1 MGRLDKPDNLD
12 AYKWLRGRLAA
23 LTRDPRYAFMF
34 GGISVHDT
42 MAKILG
48 QIFRI
53 PANGKPLTIIDLSA
67 VPAEVLNVVASVL
80 LRMAFDL
87 GVWSGGRIP
96 ILLVCEEAHRYAP
109 AGTERGFRPTKLAMA
124 RIAKEGRKY
133 GLSLCMVSQR
143 PTDLDPSIL
152 SQCNTVF
159 AFRMTNDRDRD
170 FVRSVVVESASGLLD
185 FLPTLGDTEAIVAG
199 QAVAVPMRIR
209 FPRLVNVNRPKSST
223 ALFSAVWK
231 DDQNEF
237 GDLLGDVVRVWRR
250 QYR

>member
-1 MGRLDKPDNLD
+1 
-12 AYKWLRGRLAA
+12 
-23 LTRDPRYAFMF
+23 
-34 GGISVHDT
+34 
-42 MAKILG
+42 
-48 QIFRI
+48 
-53 PANGKPLTIIDLSA
+53 
-67 VPAEVLNVVASVL
+67 
-80 LRMAFDL
+80 
-87 GVWSGGRIP
+87 
-96 ILLVCEEAHRYAP
+96 
-109 AGTERGFRPTKLAMA
+109 MA

-159 AFRMTNDRDRD
+159 AFRMTNDRDQE
-170 FVRSVVVESASGLLD
+170 FVRSVVIDNADGMLD
-185 FLPTLGDTEAIVAG
+185 FLPILGDMEAIVAG

-209 FPRLVNVNRPKSST
+209 FPRLAKSDRPNSST

-231 DDQNEF
+231 DEQRDV